1 MARAIAIIPKKNIFN
16 EKNMSDLIERE
27 LDKAQ
32 EGVYKDF
39 QRTTSTWRNKPH
51 FQKSPKYPGRR
62 IVWTRHW
69 VYFWLNYGTRPHKIT
84 AKHAKS
90 LAFFRTGFMSKTVA
104 GSMDARAGAKAN
116 QNFVRPMTVNHP
128 GTKARNWDKMI
139 RLKWQKNL
147 TRSIR
152 TAIKKA
158 SNNL

>member
-1 MARAIAIIPKKNIFN
+1 MARSIAIIPKHIGFN
-16 EKNMSDLIERE
+16 EKYMSDMIERE

-32 EGVYKDF
+32 EGVFKDF
-39 QRTTSTWRNKPH
+39 QRTTSTWKDKPH

-158 SNNL
+158 ANHQ